1 MNKKGNVLMISIL
14 FIIIIFVFAIIN
26 MVTFQAWD
34 DIDDFILEDLDHN
47 ESKQV
52 ITDVSTRG
60 PSIFDSLILI
70 VFAGIWVMGIASG
83 IMKDE
88 HPLLFGFMM
97 LMIVA
102 VLIAG
107 AFIANSFEDFF
118 QDETIS
124 GMALSFPKTY
134 WILTNLFML
143 GVLMALSS
151 LLAVM
156 AKNRL

>member
-14 FIIIIFVFAIIN
+14 FIIVIFVFAIIN
-26 MVTFQAWD
+26 MVTFQVWG
-34 DIDDFILEDLDHN
+34 DIDDSILEDLNHN

-52 ITDVSTRG
+52 INDVTNRG
-60 PSIFDSLILI
+60 PSVFDSVILI
-70 VFAGIWVMGIASG
+70 VFAGIWIMGIASG

-88 HPLLFGFMM
+88 HPVLFGFML
-97 LMIVA
+97 LMIIA

-107 AFIANSFEDFF
+107 AFIANSFEEFF
-118 QDETIS
+118 QDATIS
-124 GMALSFPKTY
+124 GMATAFPKTY
-134 WILTNLFML
+134 WILTHLFIL

-151 LLAVM
+151 LMAVM